1 MDQVNSVVLTGK
13 IESID
18 SVALKNGKI
27 AKVVIMQKAQQGQE
41 WVDNPILVEAF
52 GQLSEDILANAKA
65 GMEVKVSGTVRG
77 RTWNDKVFVNIRAAS
92 VEYVGGAEEQ
102 AVEDFNDAF

>member
-1 MDQVNSVVLTGK
+1 MDQVNTVMLSGK

-27 AKVVIMQKAQQGQE
+27 AKVVIMQKVQQGQE

-52 GQLSEDILANAKA
+52 GQLSEDILANAKP
-65 GMEVKVSGTVRG
+65 GMDVKVSGTVRG
-77 RTWNDKVFVNIRAAS
+77 RVWNEKVFVNIRAGS
-92 VEYVGGAEEQ
+92 IEYVGGQ
-102 AVEDFNDAF
+102 EDSFDDAF

>member
-1 MDQVNSVVLTGK
+1 MDQVNTVTLTGK
-13 IESID
+13 IDSID

-52 GQLSEDILANAKA
+52 GKLADEILANAKS
-65 GMEVKVSGTVRG
+65 GMNVKASGSVRG
-77 RTWNDKVFVNIRAAS
+77 RVWNDKVFINVRVNDL
-92 VEYVGGAEEQ
+92 EYIVDPQ
-102 AVEDFNDAF
+102 EDVQDVDTPF

>member
-18 SVALKNGKI
+18 VVSLKSSRI

-41 WVDNPILVEAF
+41 WVDNPILIEAF
-52 GQLSEDILANAKA
+52 GQLGEDIIANAKP
-65 GMEVKVSGTVRG
+65 GMNVKVSGTVRG
-77 RTWNDKVFVNIRAAS
+77 RVWNDKVYTNIRAGS
-92 VEYVGGAEEQ
+92 LEYLEEQ
-102 AVEDFNDAF
+102 VVEQESVDDAF

>member
-1 MDQVNSVVLTGK
+1 M
-13 IESID
+13 
-18 SVALKNGKI
+18 
-27 AKVVIMQKAQQGQE
+27 
-41 WVDNPILVEAF
+41 
-52 GQLSEDILANAKA
+52 SEDILANAKA

>member
-1 MDQVNSVVLTGK
+1 MDQVNTVILSGK

-27 AKVVIMQKAQQGQE
+27 AKVVLMQKVQQGQE

-52 GQLSEDILANAKA
+52 GQLSEDILANAKP

-77 RTWNDKVFVNIRAAS
+77 RVWNEKVFVNIRAGS
-92 VEYVGGAEEQ
+92 IEYVPAEE
-102 AVEDFNDAF
+102 DSFDDAF

>member
-52 GQLSEDILANAKA
+52 GQLSEDILTNAKA
-65 GMEVKVSGTVRG
+65 GMDVKVSGTVRG
-77 RTWNDKVFVNIRAAS
+77 RVWNEKVYTNIRAGS
-92 VEYVGGAEEQ
+92 IDYLGGEVVEQESF
-102 AVEDFNDAF
+102 DDAF